1 MNPEE
6 LLKELNKLPLKQRMY
21 VIGKALRS
29 ISPKEEDEMDA
40 ALEDFLKENIDDDD
54 LNLDGL
60 DLDEFFKDP

>member
-40 ALEDFLKENIDDDD
+40 ALEDFLKENIDDD

>member
-1 MNPEE
+1 
-6 LLKELNKLPLKQRMY
+6 MY

-40 ALEDFLKENIDDDD
+40 ALEDFLKENIDDD